1 MQVIVTALLDQL
13 YGLLAQGSK
22 IVTLYEQKDA
32 SFIPSLT
39 AWLVESETVL
49 EKNRRPQVA
58 EIAGI
63 RAQLLSASHA
73 VYDKRLFVIPS
84 TEDTRKS
91 FHASAAIL
99 FGNAQNVLS
108 SVYAAFA
115 ARKEEAEK
123 FVRQMLL
130 ISLQKNSFYPI
141 WNSDLGI
148 SERLSNLWQSFAA
161 DKDLVQGTRQV
172 LSSVHYVDAL
182 RILGETID
190 DLKL

>member
-1 MQVIVTALLDQL
+1 MQVVVTVLLDQL
-13 YGLLAQGSK
+13 YGLLAQGPH

-32 SFIPSLT
+32 AFIHSLNV
-39 AWLVESETVL
+39 WLVESESVL
-49 EKNRRPQVA
+49 EKNRRPQVG

-73 VYDKRLFVIPS
+73 VYDKNLFSVPS
-84 TEDTRKS
+84 GGGPRKN

-99 FGNAQNVLS
+99 FNKAQNILS
-108 SVYAAFA
+108 SVYSAFSV
-115 ARKEEAEK
+115 RREEAEK
-123 FVRQMLL
+123 VIRQMLL

-141 WNSDLGI
+141 WNSNL
-148 SERLSNLWQSFAA
+148 ELSQKLSGLWQSFAA
-161 DKDLVQGTRQV
+161 DQDLVQGTRQA

>member
-1 MQVIVTALLDQL
+1 MGKVKKNEMVDKASSR
-13 YGLLAQGSK
+13 GSRK
-22 IVTLYEQKDA
+22 GQ
-32 SFIPSLT
+32 
-39 AWLVESETVL
+39 
-49 EKNRRPQVA
+49 
-58 EIAGI
+58 
-63 RAQLLSASHA
+63 
-73 VYDKRLFVIPS
+73 

>member
-1 MQVIVTALLDQL
+1 MQVVVTVLLDQL
-13 YGLLAQGSK
+13 YGLLAQGPH

-32 SFIPSLT
+32 SFIPSLN
-39 AWLVESETVL
+39 AWLAESESVL
-49 EKNRRPQVA
+49 EKNRRPQVG

-73 VYDKRLFVIPS
+73 VYDKSLFSIPS
-84 TEDTRKS
+84 TGGPRKNY
-91 FHASAAIL
+91 HASAAIL
-99 FGNAQNVLS
+99 FNNAQNILS
-108 SVYAAFA
+108 SLYAAFS

-123 FVRQMLL
+123 IMRQMIL

-141 WNSDLGI
+141 WNSDLG
-148 SERLSNLWQSFAA
+148 LSHKLSGLWQSFAA

-182 RILGETID
+182 RILGEAID

>member
-13 YGLLAQGSK
+13 YGLLAQGPR
-22 IVTLYEQKDA
+22 IVTLYAQKNA
-32 SFIPSLT
+32 SFIPALD
-39 AWLVESETVL
+39 AWLVECESVL
-49 EKNRRPQVA
+49 ETNRRPQVG

-73 VYDKRLFVIPS
+73 IYDKSIFSIPS
-84 TEDTRKS
+84 KGGPRKN

-99 FGNAQNVLS
+99 FNNAVNILS
-108 SVYAAFA
+108 SLYAVFS

-123 FVRQMLL
+123 FMRQLIL

-141 WNSDLGI
+141 WNSDLG
-148 SERLSNLWQSFAA
+148 LSQKLSSLWQSFAA

>member
-49 EKNRRPQVA
+49 ERNRRPQVA

-73 VYDKRLFVIPS
+73 VYDKRLFLIPS
-84 TEDTRKS
+84 TEGTRKS

-108 SVYAAFA
+108 AVYAAFA

-148 SERLSNLWQSFAA
+148 SEKLSGLWQSFAA

-182 RILGETID
+182 RILGEAID